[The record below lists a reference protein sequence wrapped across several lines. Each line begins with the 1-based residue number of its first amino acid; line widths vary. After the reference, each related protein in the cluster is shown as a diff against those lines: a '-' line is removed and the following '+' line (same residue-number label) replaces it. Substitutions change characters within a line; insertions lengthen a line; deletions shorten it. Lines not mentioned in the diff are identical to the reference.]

1 MEEDARLKAFYDFN
15 TLKIQYKEEGYI
27 VGAAIAVGEAIIRC
41 KGEEIEFTLGDTLGE
56 EIEFTLG
63 DTLGEEIEFILREMN
78 SEVIKNFLNLL
89 NELNISELDTLA
101 SEFKLNQ
108 KEIEALKELM

>member
-41 KGEEIEFTLGDTLGE
+41 KGE